1 MIGRV
6 VVLVVLWVAL
16 WGEISG
22 ANILTGLLF
31 AGVLVLAFPGPR
43 YSRHS
48 IRVFP
53 AMSFFVYML
62 RSIVLSSWSV
72 ILSILAPNEQRRHAE
87 IIRVQLRSSSELVR
101 AVTANTIS
109 LTPGTVV
116 VAVDPETSM
125 VDIHVLG
132 FSNTQ
137 QFHDSIHAHEERVMK
152 FIVEKS

>member
-31 AGVLVLAFPGPR
+31 SGALVLAFPGPR

-48 IRVFP
+48 IRFLP
-53 AMSFFVYML
+53 AMSFFAYML
-62 RSIVLSSWSV
+62 RSIVMSSWSV
-72 ILSILAPNEQRRHAE
+72 ILSIVAPNEQRRHAE

-101 AVTANTIS
+101 AVTSNTIS

-116 VAVDPETSM
+116 VAVDPESSM

-137 QFHDSIHAHEERVMK
+137 EFHDSIYAHEERVMK